1 MHNDMGQAQ
10 RLQNNRM
17 EKRAGA
23 GPGKRDTLG
32 KTAGRAED
40 VKSGVVAL
48 IVWIAWLVLGI
59 CNIYADGK
67 LPIVTYITGSVC
79 YALWFKLLER
89 SMRK

>member
-1 MHNDMGQAQ
+1 MRKHDGIMA
-10 RLQNNRM
+10 
-17 EKRAGA
+17 
-23 GPGKRDTLG
+23 
-32 KTAGRAED
+32 
-40 VKSGVVAL
+40 V

-67 LPIVTYITGSVC
+67 LPIVTYIAGSVC